1 MTYGFQDDI
10 TLNICIGI
18 YIFEVILW
26 SSWNMALII
35 LTKVVSTLLVYSMPS
50 HKFYLSISQLLLAF
64 PLCIQDVVTL
74 NICIGIYY
82 GFEVILWNRFYGFY
96 GILIISNIKGKES
109 YKVYLILLDIFLAY
123 GIDQS
128 PMNFLCIIHLS
139 VFMWCN
145 YSLNRTSHVF

>member
-18 YIFEVILW
+18 YILEVILW

-35 LTKVVSTLLVYSMPS
+35 LTKVVSTLLGNSMPS
-50 HKFYLSISQLLLAF
+50 HKLLSISQLLLAF
-64 PLCIQDVVTL
+64 PLCIQVVVTL
-74 NICIGIYY
+74 NICIWIYY

-96 GILIISNIKGKES
+96 GILIISNIKGKEN

-128 PMNFLCIIHLS
+128 PMNFFMHNSSICI
-139 VFMWCN
+139 
-145 YSLNRTSHVF
+145 HVV

>member
-1 MTYGFQDDI
+1 M
-10 TLNICIGI
+10 NICIEI

-26 SSWNMALII
+26 FSWNMALII
-35 LTKVVSTLLVYSMPS
+35 LTKVVSTLLGNSMPS
-50 HKFYLSISQLLLAF
+50 HKLLSISQLLLAF

-96 GILIISNIKGKES
+96 GILIISNIKGKEN